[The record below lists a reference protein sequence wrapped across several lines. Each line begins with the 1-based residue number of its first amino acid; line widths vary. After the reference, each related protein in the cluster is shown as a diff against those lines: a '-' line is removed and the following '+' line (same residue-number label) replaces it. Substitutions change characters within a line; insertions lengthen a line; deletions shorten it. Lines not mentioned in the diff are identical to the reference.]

1 MNILFI
7 GCVESSA
14 VELELLLKNKKN
26 VVGIITKERSTINA
40 DFFDLAPI
48 GERHNIPVHYAKN
61 INSIE
66 TQLFIKERNP
76 DIAYCFGWSQII
88 SKEILEIPR
97 LGVIGTHPTKLPYNR
112 GRHPIIWALCLGLN
126 ETASTFFFMNE
137 GADTGDIISQKE
149 IVINYSDYA
158 QDLYDRIT
166 KAECEQILEFT
177 EALENNT
184 YKRIKQD
191 INVGNLWRKRG
202 KQDGII
208 DWRMSSRAIYNLV
221 RALSHP
227 YIGAEFEYGNN
238 KYKVWRC
245 EEVIDASFE
254 NIEPGKIIKY
264 ASKNDFYVKA
274 YDNIVHIYDCDD
286 FEGEEGIYL

>member
-14 VELELLLKNKKN
+14 VELELLIKNKKN
-26 VVGIITKERSTINA
+26 IVGIITKERSAINA

-48 GERHNIPVHYAKN
+48 GERYNIPVHYAKN

-66 TQLFIKERNP
+66 TQVFIKEQKP

-112 GRHPIIWALCLGLN
+112 GRHPIIWALCLGLDK
-126 ETASTFFFMNE
+126 TASTFFFMNE
-137 GADTGDIISQKE
+137 GADTGDIISQRE

-166 KAECEQILEFT
+166 EAECEQILEFT
-177 EALENNT
+177 EALENNI
-184 YKRIKQD
+184 YMRKKQD
-191 INVGNLWRKRG
+191 LSVGNSWRKRG

-227 YIGAEFEYGNN
+227 YIGAEFEYNN
-238 KYKVWRC
+238 KTYKVWKC

-254 NIEPGKIIKY
+254 NIEPGKIIRY
-264 ASKNDFYVKA
+264 VSKNDFYVKA
-274 YDNIVHIYDCDD
+274 YDNIIHIFDCDD
-286 FEGEEGIYL
+286 FEAEEGVYL